1 MKSVVTLFTALALV
15 LMVGP
20 SMAES
25 PAEKAK
31 KLSQP
36 GDAHSAMNA
45 LVGKWSVM
53 TTTGMTKKDGKPLT
67 FGGTVVRSF
76 EMGGRFLKEAY
87 EGRGPGGHPFSGAGY
102 LGFDNKG
109 KRYQGVWM
117 TTFNTHMVQY
127 TGTLSKDGKRFI
139 FEGVEAD
146 AASEGKPFVMTLEM
160 KSPTEHVLTQEYLNA
175 DKSKTKS
182 FSTVYKKL

>member
-1 MKSVVTLFTALALV
+1 MKSIVTLFTALALSLV
-15 LMVGP
+15 CSP
-20 SMAES
+20 SLAES
-25 PAEKAK
+25 PAETAQ
-31 KLSQP
+31 KLSEP
-36 GDAHSAMNA
+36 GAGHGAMKA
-45 LVGKWSVM
+45 LVGTWSVM

-67 FGGTVVRSF
+67 FGGTVVRSL
-76 EMGGRFLKEAY
+76 EMGNRFLKEAY
-87 EGRGPGGHPFSGAGY
+87 DGKGPGGHPYSGVGY

-127 TGTLSKDGKRFI
+127 SGTLSEDGKRFV
-139 FEGVEAD
+139 FKGTEAD
-146 AASEGKPFVMTLEM
+146 AASEGKPFVMTLEI

-175 DKSKTKS
+175 DKSKTAS

>member
-1 MKSVVTLFTALALV
+1 MKSLVTLFFALSLGFVASPV
-15 LMVGP
+15 
-20 SMAES
+20 MAET
-25 PAEKAK
+25 PAEQAK

-36 GDAHSAMNA
+36 GDGHAALKA

-53 TTTGMTKKDGKPLT
+53 TTTGMTKKDGKGLT
-67 FGGTVVRSF
+67 FGGTVERTF
-76 EMGGRFLKEAY
+76 EMGNRFVKEVY
-87 EGRGPGGHPFSGAGY
+87 EGRGPTGHPFAGAGY
-102 LGFDNKG
+102 LGFDNKS

-127 TGTLSKDGKRFI
+127 EGTLSADGKRFI

-146 AASEGKPFVMTLEM
+146 AASEGKAFVMILEM
-160 KSPTEHVLTQEYLNA
+160 KSPTEHVLTQEYQNP
-175 DKSKTKS
+175 DKTKTVS